1 MPDEVE
7 GVRSPAPWLPR
18 QHPAAPVRADL
29 EAALTVELA
38 SVVAGAR
45 RRVLRDGDRQIDT
58 AHLLH
63 SLMEQDPQ
71 VRAAFGS
78 PGHVARVLGYLVQ
91 RSIGYGLAWQGSVE
105 DSGALPVVR
114 EGGAPRLPSPVTVAP
129 DASRV
134 PGTALPDLPGW
145 SPSAVAALAGAL
157 ARARLRG
164 DTRAEGIDVLA
175 RIAADR
181 DCRGAEV
188 LRRAGVD
195 VSLLAARI
203 AEPVSA
209 GPAA

>member
-7 GVRSPAPWLPR
+7 GVRSPAPWLSR

-63 SLMEQDPQ
+63 SLMEQDPR

-78 PGHVARVLGYLVQ
+78 PAHVARVLGYLVQ

-114 EGGAPRLPSPVTVAP
+114 EGGAPRLSSPVT
-129 DASRV
+129 V

-164 DTRAEGIDVLA
+164 DARAEGVDVLA

-188 LRRAGVD
+188 LRRAGAD